1 MISENNTRI
10 AIIGLGYVGFP
21 LAVEFGKFYKTIGYD
36 INKDRIKELL
46 GGFDSTK
53 EVDSDDIKKSTKL
66 SYVSDIKAF
75 GKKDHILYDVK
86 YLFNSKDVD
95 GRL

>member
-1 MISENNTRI
+1 VLRILLIGIKNTINMISENNTRI
-10 AIIGLGYVGFP
+10 AIIGLGYVDLP
-21 LAVEFGKFYKTIGYD
+21 LAVAHDEF
-36 INKDRIKELL
+36 
-46 GGFDSTK
+46 
-53 EVDSDDIKKSTKL
+53 KKMS
-66 SYVSDIKAF
+66 VSDIKAF